1 MTASLTN
8 KHDPHLVYSDIVD
21 IVVRGTNFVLMLWH
35 GGDVEVLLDVVHVVE
50 SRHGG
55 DAVVTGQAL
64 HLRLQLVLK
73 VESFQI
79 FYSGDQPNGK
89 CKSCLFFVA
98 QLSVNLFIFMNSYLR
113 LL

>member
-1 MTASLTN
+1 MS
-8 KHDPHLVYSDIVD
+8 
-21 IVVRGTNFVLMLWH
+21 RTNFILVLHW
-35 GGDVEVLLDVVHVVE
+35 GDVEVLLDVVHVVE

-79 FYSGDQPNGK
+79 FFSGDQPNGK